1 MRPADERILVIS
13 DGGIASAV
21 TLAMPARTDHVTAW
35 VPPEGTSCFDAPAA
49 GAVVGPG
56 ALAAT
61 QRLADLLGLRGVER
75 CRAPWISGAASG
87 GATGGTIGAPSAM
100 ILLAACEDARRLGC
114 GVVAW
119 PVICNDD
126 PDRMLAADETASL
139 VARLSWLADPLA
151 PSSAAATSRHLPS
164 VRTPLADLTIAQ
176 IADLALDLDVPVDAF
191 WWSGGDT
198 SAAARAVGT
207 LWEPAIASALERRG
221 YAGASPATDRRDA

>member
-1 MRPADERILVIS
+1 MTTRPADERILVIS

-35 VPPEGTSCFDAPAA
+35 VPPEGSPCFDAPAA
-49 GAVVGPG
+49 GAVVGP
-56 ALAAT
+56 ASLAAT

-75 CRAPWISGAASG
+75 CKAPWIA
-87 GATGGTIGAPSAM
+87 GATAGAPSAM

-151 PSSAAATSRHLPS
+151 PASAAATSRHLPS

-176 IADLALDLDVPVDAF
+176 IADLALDLDVPMDAF
-191 WWSGGDT
+191 WWSAGDP

-221 YAGASPATDRRDA
+221 YAGAAPATDRRDA